1 MSVVIVLG
9 AVATVI
15 LVMLGLRQFALGTRD
30 RHRAVTAADLVGGD
44 ANQAGRWRAVEVRFA
59 RTRPGRWLTR
69 ELDTAGLAQSPL
81 VVALVGVAIGV
92 LTMSV
97 TWVLLAPLLGVAG
110 LFVGVLAVRAYLR
123 RAQDRRRNKIVNQLP
138 EIARVLANASHAGLS
153 LPTAIGVASR
163 EVPEPSRSELA
174 RISDRLRFGAPVE
187 RALEE
192 FRDRVK
198 SREVGVLI
206 STLVVSSRSGGSLV
220 TALRGIATSLDQ
232 RKETRRDITTTLSQP
247 KATAYMV
254 ILMAVAILVL
264 LNSVTPGSVEKMTQD
279 PIGIVGLII
288 AFGLLGAGF
297 LIVTRMTRIEL

>member
-1 MSVVIVLG
+1 MF
-9 AVATVI
+9 AAEA
-15 LVMLGLRQFALGTRD
+15 LRRGERVEAHLN
-30 RHRAVTAADLVGGD
+30 VGGGLD
-44 ANQAGRWRAVEVRFA
+44 AAA
-59 RTRPGRWLTR
+59 
-69 ELDTAGLAQSPL
+69 
-81 VVALVGVAIGV
+81 
-92 LTMSV
+92 
-97 TWVLLAPLLGVAG
+97 
-110 LFVGVLAVRAYLR
+110 VLARAR
-123 RAQDRRRNKIVNQLP
+123 RFP
-138 EIARVLANASHAGLS
+138 
-153 LPTAIGVASR
+153 
-163 EVPEPSRSELA
+163 
-174 RISDRLRFGAPVE
+174 E